1 MNHAAITHVLLQTD
15 FCDPGNLHFCSCW
28 SNCYARAS
36 FTTRE
41 DTSHCSRIPFC
52 CTKAHFPWFKMT
64 LANHITKH
72 VEELEFLYFFIV
84 FVASKFYLAEPKLFW
99 WHKMTNCITKLASS
113 IVSPNKGEEF
123 AFFYLFTA
131 TMANFIALHCIWYWF
146 KVFVVHCS
154 LKMRTCNS
162 FPSKVYQE
170 SKSIS

>member
-15 FCDPGNLHFCSCW
+15 FCDPGNMHFCSCW
-28 SNCYARAS
+28 PNCYARAS

-131 TMANFIALHCIWYWF
+131 TMANFIALH
-146 KVFVVHCS
+146 FVAHS
-154 LKMRTCNS
+154 YFKMRTCNN